1 MYDKTIKISIITNT
15 NNSIQSPQII
25 STKSK
30 TVSKTT
36 IEPSP
41 QPTTSSQQAII
52 DREVDDTRE
61 SIDIMSATTTTPT
74 LDTRAANEAET
85 NNNSEI
91 LSPETPR
98 FSQFMDY
105 ITGSATSE
113 TAQADTETSSQSA
126 TGQPSLIGKTM
137 NTSTNN
143 TSYDKTNYQYKNR
156 YATLTNPNYTKSLNS
171 KNKVGKRCYR
181 LNIERPFDIHCEQ
194 SPLVRFV
201 LVCFVVVCL
210 CALTLARSLTNL
222 PLFSSS
228 LYILNRS
235 MVITWHHGQRK
246 YIPKLSVQPNIVH
259 HVTWVVNKLHGE
271 N

>member
-1 MYDKTIKISIITNT
+1 MYDKTIKISITNT
-15 NNSIQSPQII
+15 TNNIQSPQII

-41 QPTTSSQQAII
+41 QPTSKQHTQAIV

-61 SIDIMSATTTTPT
+61 SIDIMSATTTPT

-91 LSPETPR
+91 LSPDDTPR

-113 TAQADTETSSQSA
+113 TAQADTETSNDADNSQSA
-126 TGQPSLIGKTM
+126 ATGQLTLP
-137 NTSTNN
+137 
-143 TSYDKTNYQYKNR
+143 YDPTNYQYKNR

-194 SPLVRFV
+194 SPLVRF
-201 LVCFVVVCL
+201 LFVFI
-210 CALTLARSLTNL
+210 R
-222 PLFSSS
+222 F
-228 LYILNRS
+228 
-235 MVITWHHGQRK
+235 G
-246 YIPKLSVQPNIVH
+246 
-259 HVTWVVNKLHGE
+259 
-271 N
+271 